1 MGQGIV
7 GGGPGACGGFIGV
20 FHLGIH
26 KMAGQPGVHIVHFQL
41 QAVLQGIGAAL
52 LGNQRFAD
60 QAFQLFKQLRRD
72 LGFYLFPHQAG
83 FVRCALKTEHQRGAA
98 ALQCFAPDAHC
109 GAHADVPLVH
119 AVSLQQGKPLG
130 PALHHPFAFN
140 FHGVHLALS

>member
-20 FHLGIH
+20 FHFGIH

-52 LGNQRFAD
+52 LGNQRFVD
-60 QAFQLFKQLRRD
+60 QAFQLFKQLRSD
-72 LGFYLFPHQAG
+72 SVLSLPASPVLSGAPLKQSTSA
-83 FVRCALKTEHQRGAA
+83 VRPPCNASRR
-98 ALQCFAPDAHC
+98 DAHC

-119 AVSLQQGKPLG
+119 AVSFQQGKPLG

>member
-7 GGGPGACGGFIGV
+7 CGGPGACGGFIGV
-20 FHLGIH
+20 FHFGIH

-60 QAFQLFKQLRRD
+60 QTFQLFKQFRRD
-72 LGFYLFPHQAG
+72 LGFNLFPHQAS
-83 FVRCALKTEHQRGAA
+83 FVRCALKAEHQRGAA

-119 AVSLQQGKPLG
+119 AVSFQQGKPLG